1 MKRSEFAK
9 IVNEVSDESF
19 KKLTEDIKQA
29 QESDPQK
36 LASMLAEII
45 ASIPLVSARTT
56 AEILVRSGLMQ
67 LEEDE

>member
-9 IVNEVSDESF
+9 IVNDVSDESF

-45 ASIPLVSARTT
+45 ASIPSVSARTT
-56 AEILVRSGLMQ
+56 AEILVRSGVVS
-67 LEEDE
+67 LEDD

>member
-45 ASIPLVSARTT
+45 ASIPSVSARTT
-56 AEILVRSGLMQ
+56 AEILVRSGVVS
-67 LEEDE
+67 LEDD

>member
-9 IVNEVSDESF
+9 IVNDVSDESF

-56 AEILVRSGLMQ
+56 AEILVRSGVVS
-67 LEEDE
+67 LEDD

>member
-1 MKRSEFAK
+1 MKRSELAK

>member
-19 KKLTEDIKQA
+19 KKLTDDIKQA

-45 ASIPLVSARTT
+45 SSIPLVSARTT
-56 AEILVRSGLMQ
+56 AEILVRSGIVS
-67 LEEDE
+67 LEDD

>member
-45 ASIPLVSARTT
+45 SSIPSVSARTT
-56 AEILVRSGLMQ
+56 AEILVRSGVVS
-67 LEEDE
+67 LEDD

>member
-45 ASIPLVSARTT
+45 SSIPLVSARTT
-56 AEILVRSGLMQ
+56 AEILVRSGIVS
-67 LEEDE
+67 LEDD

>member
-9 IVNEVSDESF
+9 IVNDVSDESF

-45 ASIPLVSARTT
+45 SSIPSVSARTT
-56 AEILVRSGLMQ
+56 AEILVRSGVVS
-67 LEEDE
+67 LEDD

>member
-45 ASIPLVSARTT
+45 SSIPLVSARTT
-56 AEILVRSGLMQ
+56 AEILVRSGVVS
-67 LEEDE
+67 LEDD

>member
-45 ASIPLVSARTT
+45 ASIPSVSARTT
-56 AEILVRSGLMQ
+56 AEILVRSGLLQ
-67 LEEDE
+67 LEDD